1 MALTPVANIAA
12 LDELTA
18 QGPVVLGFFGQF
30 SQASQQAQPA
40 FEAFGAEEHEHP
52 VALIDVGVL
61 KGAHK
66 RWAVAAVPT
75 VLLVDGEQILRK
87 VEGSQSADHYKKALF
102 HRGGLVSQKG
112 DKDAPRQKP
121 VELYVGAHCP
131 WCTKAE
137 QYLKQH
143 GIQFREIDVSQSAGA
158 AAELQA
164 KSGRTGVPQLNIG
177 GTWVVGFD
185 RPQIDKLLNISPNS

>member
-1 MALTPVANIAA
+1 MALTPVDSAA
-12 LDELTA
+12 TLDTLVA
-18 QGPVVLGFFGQF
+18 QGPIVLGFFGAF
-30 SQASQQAQPA
+30 SQTAQATQPD

-52 VALIDVGVL
+52 VALVDLAVV

-66 RWAVAAVPT
+66 RWGVAAVPT
-75 VLLVDGEQILRK
+75 VLLVDGDQILRK
-87 VEGSQSADHYKKALF
+87 VEGKQSAEHYKRALF
-102 HRGGLVSQKG
+102 HHGGLGSQNP
-112 DKDAPRQKP
+112 DKDAPRQKS

-143 GIQFREIDVSQSAGA
+143 GIRFREIDVSQDANA
-158 AAELQA
+158 ATELQRR
-164 KSGRTGVPQLNIG
+164 SGRTGVPQLNIG

-185 RPQIDKLLNISPNS
+185 RPQIDKLLNINS